1 MNGGSYSELCLTNC
15 LRKCYIICPGC
26 DNLLLMFL
34 VILTHQI
41 CKADIIHCIIALA
54 LDCGL
59 DFNFISL
66 LAIISCHWRGLSPV
80 DIIQYGNVP
89 PKKFY

>member
-1 MNGGSYSELCLTNC
+1 MFSPSQMKSL
-15 LRKCYIICPGC
+15 PGVRQSAS
-26 DNLLLMFL
+26 DEKLNQSILD
-34 VILTHQI
+34 LTHQI
-41 CKADIIHCIIALA
+41 CRADIIHCIIA

-80 DIIQYGNVP
+80 QYGKVP
-89 PKKFY
+89 